1 MGMPPDGGGYA
12 LRVSAAVSRPAA
24 RLTPAVLLCLAL
36 VYVVW
41 GSTYFGIKVAIQSLP
56 PLGMLAARFLG
67 AGALLY
73 AFLRWRG
80 VPAPTRREWGA
91 SAVVGLLL
99 LGGGTGLVT
108 LAERDASS
116 SVAAMVLAVS
126 PLFAALFARLWGERT
141 GGREWLGIGVG
152 LLGIALLNVGELRAT
167 PLAAALLLLAPL
179 CWTFG
184 SQWSRRLPLPAGLMG
199 SAAEM
204 LAGGLLLGLLSLGL
218 GERWTP
224 PSAASLWALAYLTV
238 FGSLVAYSAYMYLV
252 AHTRPALATSYAYVN
267 PVVAVLLGVGLG
279 GETLT
284 GLGWAAMGVILTGVV
299 LVAWPRPVPPTAQD
313 PGAAQAPGAEA

>member
-1 MGMPPDGGGYA
+1 
-12 LRVSAAVSRPAA
+12 
-24 RLTPAVLLCLAL
+24 

-41 GSTYFGIKVAIQSLP
+41 GSTYFGLKVAIGSLP
-56 PLGMLAARFLG
+56 PLGMLGVRFLV
-67 AGALLY
+67 AGALLF

-80 VPAPTRREWGA
+80 APVPTAREWGA

-108 LAERDASS
+108 LAEREASS
-116 SVAAMVLAVS
+116 SVAAMVIAVS
-126 PLFAALFARLWGERT
+126 PLFAALFGRMWGERT
-141 GGREWLGIGVG
+141 SGREWLGIGVG
-152 LLGIALLNVGELRAT
+152 LVGIALLNLGELHTT
-167 PLAAALLLLAPL
+167 PLAALLLILAPL

-184 SQWSRRLPLPAGLMG
+184 SQWSRHLPLPAGLMG

-204 LAGGLLLGLLSLGL
+204 LTGGGLLMLLSLVTA
-218 GERWTP
+218 ERWQTP
-224 PSAASLWALAYLTV
+224 TSASLWALAYLTV
-238 FGSLVAYSAYMYLV
+238 FGSLAAYSAYMYLV

-284 GLGWAAMGVILTGVV
+284 NLGWAALGVILTGVV
-299 LVAWPRPVPPTAQD
+299 LVAWPRRVPA
-313 PGAAQAPGAEA
+313 AEAQP

>member
-1 MGMPPDGGGYA
+1 MT
-12 LRVSAAVSRPAA
+12 AVPARAA
-24 RLTPAVLLCLAL
+24 RLTPAVLLSLAL

-41 GSTYFGIKVAIQSLP
+41 GSTYFGIKVAIGSLP
-56 PLGMLAARFLG
+56 PLGMLAVRFLV

-80 VPAPTRREWGA
+80 APAPTAREWRS

-116 SVAAMVLAVS
+116 SVAAMVIAVS

-141 GGREWLGIGVG
+141 GRREWLGIGVG
-152 LLGIALLNVGELRAT
+152 LAGIALLNVGELHAT
-167 PLAAALLLLAPL
+167 PLAAFLLILAPL

-184 SQWSRRLPLPAGLMG
+184 SQWSRHLPLPAGLMG

-204 LAGGLLLGLLSLGL
+204 LTGGALLLLLSVVFREHWG
-218 GERWTP
+218 TP
-224 PSAASLWALAYLTV
+224 TAASLWALAYLTV
-238 FGSLVAYSAYMYLV
+238 FGSLIAYSAYMYLV

-279 GETLT
+279 GERLT
-284 GLGWAAMGVILTGVV
+284 GLGWIALAVILGGVV
-299 LVAWPRPVPPTAQD
+299 LVAWPRPEP
-313 PGAAQAPGAEA
+313 AAPEKTHG

>member
-1 MGMPPDGGGYA
+1 MYGGAGQLRAADAAAPVRPGYA
-12 LRVSAAVSRPAA
+12 RTVSAAPA
-24 RLTPAVLLCLAL
+24 RLTPAVLLSLAL

-41 GSTYFGIKVAIQSLP
+41 GSTYFGIKVAIGSLP
-56 PLGMLAARFLG
+56 PLGMLAARFLL

-80 VPAPTRREWGA
+80 APVPTARQWGA
-91 SAVVGLLL
+91 SAAVGLLL

-116 SVAAMVLAVS
+116 SVAAMMIAVS

-141 GGREWLGIGVG
+141 GGREWLGIAVG
-152 LLGIALLNVGELRAT
+152 LAGIALLNVGELHAT
-167 PLAAALLLLAPL
+167 PLAALLLVLAPL

-184 SQWSRRLPLPAGLMG
+184 SQWSRHLPLPSGLMG

-204 LAGGLLLGLLSLGL
+204 LTGGGLLLGLSLLL
-218 GERWTP
+218 GERWHA
-224 PSAASLWALAYLTV
+224 PSAASLGALAYLVV

-279 GETLT
+279 GEHLSP
-284 GLGWAAMGVILTGVV
+284 LGWASLGVILLGVA
-299 LVAWPRPVPPTAQD
+299 LVAWPTPAPRPQEQPA
-313 PGAAQAPGAEA
+313 

>member
-1 MGMPPDGGGYA
+1 MPPPPNGGGYA
-12 LRVSAAVSRPAA
+12 LPVTAVPRRAA

-41 GSTYFGIKVAIQSLP
+41 GSTYFGIKVAIESLP
-56 PLGMLAARFLG
+56 PLGMLAVRFLV

-73 AFLRWRG
+73 GFLRWRG
-80 VPAPTRREWGA
+80 APAPTRREWGA

-167 PLAAALLLLAPL
+167 PLAAGLLILAPL

-184 SQWSRRLPLPAGLMG
+184 SQWSRHLPLPAGLMG

-204 LAGGLLLGLLSLGL
+204 LTGGVLLGALSLGL
-218 GERWTP
+218 GERWAE
-224 PSAASLWALAYLTV
+224 PSSASLWALAYLTV

-284 GLGWAAMGVILTGVV
+284 GLGWGALAVILTGVV
-299 LVAWPRPVPPTAQD
+299 LVAWPRPAAREQD
-313 PGAAQAPGAEA
+313 AQAHDAAGEARA

>member
-1 MGMPPDGGGYA
+1 MSPT
-12 LRVSAAVSRPAA
+12 AA
-24 RLTPAVLLCLAL
+24 RAPGLTPTVLLCLGL

-41 GSTYFGIKVAIQSLP
+41 GSTYFGIKVAIESLP
-56 PLGMLAARFLG
+56 PLGMLALRFLV
-67 AGALLY
+67 AGALMY

-116 SVAAMVLAVS
+116 SVAALVLAVS

-152 LLGIALLNVGELRAT
+152 LVGIALLNVGELRTT
-167 PLAAALLLLAPL
+167 PLAALLLILAPL

-184 SQWSRRLPLPAGLMG
+184 SQWSRHLPLPAGLMG

-204 LAGGLLLGLLSLGL
+204 LTGGVLLGLLSLL
-218 GERWTP
+218 FGERWGMPT
-224 PSAASLWALAYLTV
+224 AASLVALVYLTL
-238 FGSLVAYSAYMYLV
+238 FGSVAAYSAYMYLV

-284 GLGWAAMGVILTGVV
+284 ALGWVAVAVILAGVV
-299 LVAWPRPVPPTAQD
+299 LVVWPRT
-313 PGAAQAPGAEA
+313 GIETGKAERA

>member
-1 MGMPPDGGGYA
+1 MT
-12 LRVSAAVSRPAA
+12 AAPARTA
-24 RLTPAVLLCLAL
+24 RLTPAILLALAL

-41 GSTYFGIKVAIQSLP
+41 GSTYFGIKVAIGSLP
-56 PLGMLAARFLG
+56 PLGMLGVRFLV

-73 AFLRWRG
+73 GFLRWRG
-80 VPAPTRREWGA
+80 APPPTGREWRA
-91 SAVVGLLL
+91 SAIVGLLL

-116 SVAAMVLAVS
+116 SVAALVIAVS
-126 PLFAALFARLWGERT
+126 PLFAALFGRLWGERT
-141 GGREWLGIGVG
+141 SGREWLGIAVG
-152 LLGIALLNVGELRAT
+152 LAGIALLNLGELHAT
-167 PLAAALLLLAPL
+167 PLAAFLLILAPI

-184 SQWSRRLPLPAGLMG
+184 SQWSRHLPLPAGLMG

-204 LAGGLLLGLLSLGL
+204 LTGGALLLLLSLGL
-218 GERWTP
+218 GQLGLGEHWGRPTP
-224 PSAASLWALAYLTV
+224 ASLWALAYLTV

-279 GETLT
+279 GESLT
-284 GLGWAAMGVILTGVV
+284 RLGWTALGVILAGVV
-299 LVAWPRPVPPTAQD
+299 LVAWPRRQPA
-313 PGAAQAPGAEA
+313 GAAGAGA

>member
-1 MGMPPDGGGYA
+1 MTPTA
-12 LRVSAAVSRPAA
+12 TPAA

-41 GSTYFGIKVAIQSLP
+41 GSTYFGIKVAIGSLP
-56 PLGMLAARFLG
+56 PLGMLATRFLV
-67 AGALLY
+67 AGVLLY
-73 AFLRWRG
+73 AFLRGRG
-80 VPAPTRREWGA
+80 VPAPSRREWAA
-91 SAVVGLLL
+91 SAAVGLLL

-116 SVAAMVLAVS
+116 SVAALVLAVS

-141 GGREWLGIGVG
+141 SGREWLGIGVG
-152 LLGIALLNVGELRAT
+152 LVGIALLNVGELHAT
-167 PLAAALLLLAPL
+167 PLAALLLILAPL

-184 SQWSRRLPLPAGLMG
+184 SQWSRHLPLPAGLMG

-204 LAGGLLLGLLSLGL
+204 VTGGVLLALLSVLF
-218 GERWTP
+218 GERWGTP
-224 PSAASLWALAYLTV
+224 TAASLGALAYLIV

-284 GLGWAAMGVILTGVV
+284 GLGWAALGVILTGVA
-299 LVAWPRPVPPTAQD
+299 LVAWPRRVRTGD
-313 PGAAQAPGAEA
+313 TGTVGAD

>member
-1 MGMPPDGGGYA
+1 M
-12 LRVSAAVSRPAA
+12 LSRVSSAAPSAPTAAPAAA
-24 RLTPAVLLCLAL
+24 RLTPAVLLAL
-36 VYVVW
+36 GIVYVVW
-41 GSTYFGIKVAIQSLP
+41 GSTYFGIKIAIGSLP
-56 PLGMLAARFLG
+56 PLGMLGIRFLV
-67 AGALLY
+67 AGVILF
-73 AFLRWRG
+73 AFLRLRG
-80 VPAPTRREWGA
+80 APMPTARQWGA

-116 SVAAMVLAVS
+116 SVAAMVIAVS

-152 LLGIALLNVGELRAT
+152 LLGIGLLNIGELHAT
-167 PLAAALLLLAPL
+167 PLAALLLILAPL

-184 SQWSRRLPLPAGLMG
+184 SQWSRHLPLPAGLMG

-204 LAGGLLLGLLSLGL
+204 VTGGVLLFGFSLLM
-218 GERWTP
+218 GEKWGTP
-224 PSAASLWALAYLTV
+224 TPASLWALAYLTV

-267 PVVAVLLGVGLG
+267 PVVAVLLGVGFG
-279 GETLT
+279 GETLGT
-284 GLGWAAMGVILTGVV
+284 LGWVALGVILMGVM
-299 LVAWPRPVPPTAQD
+299 LVAWPKKAPSPTG
-313 PGAAQAPGAEA
+313 PEVTAP

>member
-1 MGMPPDGGGYA
+1 MRDAPAAPTPRPAYA
-12 LRVSAAVSRPAA
+12 LRVTSVPASRAA
-24 RLTPAVLLCLAL
+24 RLTPTVLLCLAL
-36 VYVVW
+36 VYVLW
-41 GSTYFGIKVAIQSLP
+41 GSTYFGIKVAIESLP
-56 PLGMLAARFLG
+56 PMGMLAVRFLA

-80 VPAPTRREWGA
+80 APRPTAQEWRA
-91 SAVVGLLL
+91 SALVGLLL

-116 SVAAMVLAVS
+116 SVAAMVIAVS
-126 PLFAALFARLWGERT
+126 PLFASLFARLWGERT
-141 GGREWLGIGVG
+141 SGREWVGIGIGLVG
-152 LLGIALLNVGELRAT
+152 IVLLNVGELRAT
-167 PLAAALLLLAPL
+167 PLAAGLLILAPL

-204 LAGGLLLGLLSLGL
+204 LTGAVLLGGLSLVM
-218 GERWTP
+218 GERWGTP
-224 PSAASLWALAYLTV
+224 TPASLWALGYLAV

-279 GETLT
+279 GESLT
-284 GLGWAAMGVILTGVV
+284 GLGWLALAVILAGVV
-299 LVAWPRPVPPTAQD
+299 LVVWPRGGTS
-313 PGAAQAPGAEA
+313 APEA

>member
-1 MGMPPDGGGYA
+1 MTA
-12 LRVSAAVSRPAA
+12 AA
-24 RLTPAVLLCLAL
+24 RRASGLTPLVLVCLSL

-41 GSTYFGIKVAIQSLP
+41 GSTYFGIKVAIETLP
-56 PLGMLAARFLG
+56 PLGMLAVRFVL
-67 AGALLY
+67 AGALLL
-73 AFLRWRG
+73 AFLRLRG
-80 VPAPTRREWGA
+80 APWPTAREWGA
-91 SAVVGLLL
+91 SALVGTLL

-116 SVAAMVLAVS
+116 SVAALVIAVS
-126 PLFAALFARLWGERT
+126 PLFAALFGRLWGERT
-141 GGREWLGIGVG
+141 RGREWLGIGVG
-152 LLGIALLNVGELRAT
+152 LLGIALLNLGELRAT
-167 PLAAALLLLAPL
+167 PQAALLLILAPI

-204 LAGGLLLGLLSLGL
+204 LTGGGVLLGLSLLLGEPWG
-218 GERWTP
+218 T

-279 GETLT
+279 GERL
-284 GLGWAAMGVILTGVV
+284 GPLGWVALGVILAGVL
-299 LVAWPRPVPPTAQD
+299 LVAWPRPE
-313 PGAAQAPGAEA
+313 AEAAP

>member
-1 MGMPPDGGGYA
+1 MT
-12 LRVSAAVSRPAA
+12 AAASRTA
-24 RLTPAVLLCLAL
+24 RLTPAVLLSLAL

-41 GSTYFGIKVAIQSLP
+41 GSTYFGIKVAIGSLP
-56 PLGMLAARFLG
+56 PLGMLAVRFLI

-80 VPAPTRREWGA
+80 APAPTAREWRS
-91 SAVVGLLL
+91 SAAVGLLL

-116 SVAAMVLAVS
+116 SVAAMVIAVS

-152 LLGIALLNVGELRAT
+152 LVGIALLNVGELHAT
-167 PLAAALLLLAPL
+167 PLAAFLLILAPL

-184 SQWSRRLPLPAGLMG
+184 SQWSRHLPLPGGLMG

-204 LAGGLLLGLLSLGL
+204 LAGGLILLLLSLGL
-218 GERWTP
+218 GERWATP
-224 PSAASLWALAYLTV
+224 TAASLWALAYLTI

-279 GETLT
+279 GEHLT
-284 GLGWAAMGVILTGVV
+284 GLGWAALGVILTGVV
-299 LVAWPRPVPPTAQD
+299 LVAWPRRE
-313 PGAAQAPGAEA
+313 GASGTQASA

>member
-1 MGMPPDGGGYA
+1 MWPPPDGGYA
-12 LRVSAAVSRPAA
+12 LPVTSLAARGA
-24 RLTPAVLLCLAL
+24 RLTPAVLLSLAL

-56 PLGMLAARFLG
+56 PLGMLGVRFLV

-80 VPAPTRREWGA
+80 APGPTARQWRA
-91 SAVVGLLL
+91 SAIVGLLL

-116 SVAAMVLAVS
+116 SVAAMMIAVS

-141 GGREWLGIGVG
+141 GGREWLGIVVG
-152 LLGIALLNVGELRAT
+152 LAGIALLNVGELHAT
-167 PLAAALLLLAPL
+167 PLAAFLLLLAPL

-184 SQWSRRLPLPAGLMG
+184 SQWSRHLPLPAGLMG

-204 LAGGLLLGLLSLGL
+204 LTGGGLLLLLSLL
-218 GERWTP
+218 LREHWSAPT
-224 PSAASLWALAYLTV
+224 AASLWAVAYLTV

-279 GETLT
+279 GESLSR
-284 GLGWAAMGVILTGVV
+284 LGWAALGVILAGVV
-299 LVAWPRPVPPTAQD
+299 LVAWPRSGEKA
-313 PGAAQAPGAEA
+313 GA

>member
-1 MGMPPDGGGYA
+1 MTP
-12 LRVSAAVSRPAA
+12 AARPAA
-24 RLTPAVLLCLAL
+24 TVLTPAVLLCLGL

-41 GSTYFGIKVAIQSLP
+41 GSTYYGIKVAIETLP
-56 PLGMLAARFLG
+56 PLGMLAVRFVV
-67 AGALLY
+67 AGALLLT
-73 AFLRWRG
+73 FLRWRG
-80 VPAPTRREWGA
+80 APWPTAREWGA
-91 SAVVGLLL
+91 SALVGTLL

-116 SVAAMVLAVS
+116 SVAAMIIAVS
-126 PLFAALFARLWGERT
+126 PLFAALFGRLWGERT

-152 LLGIALLNVGELRAT
+152 LAGIALLNVGELRAT
-167 PLAAALLLLAPL
+167 PLAALLLVLAPI

-204 LAGGLLLGLLSLGL
+204 LTGGAVLLALSLLL
-218 GERWTP
+218 GERWGT
-224 PSAASLWALAYLTV
+224 PSAASLWALGYLTV

-279 GETLT
+279 GERLGT
-284 GLGWAAMGVILTGVV
+284 LGWAALGVILTGVL
-299 LVAWPRPVPPTAQD
+299 LVAWPRQD
-313 PGAAQAPGAEA
+313 R